1 MITQCPIAPAGYARG
16 GNFRMRRFL
25 ILYFYISTVLFAENT
40 LLLDV
45 QTRMLPKIMAL
56 DSDIKNHSNS
66 SKVTLGVIY
75 DDDRRVFA
83 LSVTDKINTYHKGQV
98 GSLKFTAVAIHINE
112 LSARRDLSFLY
123 LLEASQTSILEAI
136 AHSKEKKI
144 PAFVYNI
151 ADLPLGA
158 LGSIAIERSTII
170 YLNKNTLTL
179 GDYHFNDS
187 LYQMVRW
194 VE

>member
-1 MITQCPIAPAGYARG
+1 MI
-16 GNFRMRRFL
+16 RFL
-25 ILYFYISTVLFAENT
+25 IT
-40 LLLDV
+40 LLSIFALAYGEDPLLLNA
-45 QTRMLPKIMAL
+45 QIQMLPKIMAL
-56 DSDIKNHSNS
+56 NTDLTTHSGS
-66 SKVTLGVIY
+66 SKTLFGVIY
-75 DDDRRVFA
+75 DDDRRAFA
-83 LSVTDKINTYHKGQV
+83 LSVTDKINAYHKGQV

-123 LLEASQTSILEAI
+123 LLEASQASILKAI

-151 ADLPLGA
+151 VDLPLGA

-179 GDYHFNDS
+179 GEYHFNDS